1 MYEAYFNLK
10 ERPFSI
16 SPDPRFFYL
25 TSQHKEA
32 LTNCQYMIT
41 NRVGPVYVHGDVG
54 TGKTTI
60 ARRLY
65 QQLLDDPTYIPAM
78 IISPNL
84 KSSNALLR
92 LIMKEFNVKTD
103 RKYDNSLTLF
113 GEFLQDS
120 AVKGKVPVLFIDEA
134 QLLKP
139 DMLELVRFLL
149 NFETNTQKLLQ
160 IVLFGQNELATNLES
175 KKELKSRMY
184 RSALASLN
192 RNDMENMIQFRF
204 QVAGGDKHPF
214 TPDGLDELY
223 KLTLG
228 LPREICKVT
237 DMALLRA
244 MVNQMREVNAD
255 IVRQTAE
262 QLAVNEQQ
270 EETLA
275 GNKSH
280 KTSTVKESHT
290 KTSAKPTL

>member
-1 MYEAYFNLK
+1 MYEAYFKLK

-25 TSQHKEA
+25 TSQHREA

-65 QQLLDDPTYIPAM
+65 QQLLDDPTYIVAM
-78 IISPNL
+78 IIAPNL
-84 KSSNALLR
+84 KSSNALLL

-103 RKYDNSLTLF
+103 KKYENSLTLF

-120 AVKGKVPVLFIDEA
+120 AVQGKVPVLFIDEA

-160 IVLFGQNELATNLES
+160 IVLFGQNELATHLES

-204 QVAGGDKHPF
+204 QVAGGEKHPF

-223 KLTLG
+223 KFTLG

-244 MVNQMREVNAD
+244 MVNQTHEINAAL
-255 IVRQTAE
+255 VRQTAE
-262 QLAVNEQQ
+262 QLAVNEQ
-270 EETLA
+270 EDTA
-275 GNKSH
+275 ATDKPHKTGATADSH
-280 KTSTVKESHT
+280 KKAGT
-290 KTSAKPTL
+290 KMTL